1 MHKNEN
7 KNNNKNIL
15 FFVFFTFIFLLQNKV
30 ENMLKSTS
38 VTAFVP
44 SPYHFNN
51 NNNMLDKQILK
62 TTASCPSLK
71 LDMAMNLNSNK
82 MNINFDSNSNCPTSN
97 TDRSRNGN
105 SASLSTSSSVTS
117 LASTIVS
124 SEGDV
129 ALIDEEPVITKS
141 QEECLKSLASTLEV
155 DSPSTLHHSND
166 IHNRNKVQQTR
177 PIVCGHRGAPFISL
191 ENTRHGFQTA
201 HALGCDEVEL
211 DVFLLKCGTL
221 CVFHGSGTD
230 QNPGLLSDYSTNMY
244 GSILEYTYH
253 DLKDKLIFNSD
264 YEEFGCGRSIIE
276 FLEDNDEC
284 YIPTLEQVL
293 IDAKKSGLT
302 IKIELKGPGTV
313 EPTLELVEKL
323 DMVSQCHYSSFELSR
338 IRRVRELRPQRH
350 SLTNEHVYKTGAL
363 FDEVP
368 SNFIEMALDVDASEV
383 HLKYSSCTKSRV
395 NEIHAAGMDSMC
407 WFRGPIG
414 MKDDVTFKYNDVGNE
429 DEMMFRIVMATGV
442 RKMCVNKVDV
452 LIQMFDSQ
460 YE

>member
-1 MHKNEN
+1 MILHH
-7 KNNNKNIL
+7 NNN
-15 FFVFFTFIFLLQNKV
+15 
-30 ENMLKSTS
+30 
-38 VTAFVP
+38 
-44 SPYHFNN
+44 
-51 NNNMLDKQILK
+51 
-62 TTASCPSLK
+62 
-71 LDMAMNLNSNK
+71 
-82 MNINFDSNSNCPTSN
+82 
-97 TDRSRNGN
+97 
-105 SASLSTSSSVTS
+105 
-117 LASTIVS
+117 
-124 SEGDV
+124 
-129 ALIDEEPVITKS
+129 
-141 QEECLKSLASTLEV
+141 
-155 DSPSTLHHSND
+155 

-177 PIVCGHRGAPFISL
+177 PIVCGHRGVPYKSL

-221 CVFHGSGTD
+221 CVFHGNGTD

-244 GSILEYTYH
+244 GSILEYTYN
-253 DLKDKLIFNSD
+253 DLKDKVIFNSD
-264 YEEFGCGRSIIE
+264 YEEFGCGPSIIKV
-276 FLEDNDEC
+276 LEDSDEC

-302 IKIELKGPGTV
+302 VKIELKGPGTV

-323 DMVSQCHYSSFELSR
+323 DMVSQCHYGSFELSR

-350 SLTNEHVYKTGAL
+350 TFTNEHVYKTGAL
-363 FDEVP
+363 FDKVP

-395 NEIHAAGMDSMC
+395 NDIHAAGMDSMC
-407 WFRGPIG
+407 WFRGPVG
-414 MKDDVTFKYNDVGNE
+414 MKDDVAFKYDDVGNE

-442 RKMCVNKVDV
+442 RKMCVNKADV